1 MTAMRVYKGVS
12 VCQSSKKAETKARGL
27 HMGNDQKTILVV
39 DDNEDIRNLLSLILE
54 KENYKVIHGVDGRDG
69 LAKIIE
75 NQPDLI
81 LLDVMMPG
89 FSGLEVLAEVRAN
102 KKKEINSIP
111 ICMITAKSLVEDIDV
126 ALELGATSYI
136 VKPFRPAVLAEKV
149 NTLLM
154 SAAEQLAKG

>member
-1 MTAMRVYKGVS
+1 MSNV
-12 VCQSSKKAETKARGL
+12 
-27 HMGNDQKTILVV
+27 QKTILVV

-54 KENYKVIHGVDGRDG
+54 KENYLVIHGVDGRDG
-69 LAKIIE
+69 LEKILS

-81 LLDVMMPG
+81 LLDIMMPG

-111 ICMITAKSLVEDIDV
+111 ICMITAKSLVEDIDA

-136 VKPFRPAVLAEKV
+136 IKPFRPAVLADKV
-149 NTLLM
+149 NSLLM
-154 SAAEQLAKG
+154 TSVVQRAKG